1 MNQPMSLTRRLLY
14 CSLSACLVCF
24 SFPSFLDK
32 SLNPTTAFF
41 AWFALVPFFLALRG
55 AKPKLAALLGFVF
68 GFIQFGGILYW
79 IAILQAAEYLSGL
92 GWAVLVFYLSLYFA
106 LFGLFY
112 SFLTARLKI
121 SGVWIAPFLWVGF
134 EYLRGSRPWGGFNW
148 GEIGYS
154 QAPYPVLLT
163 FSTIAGVYGLT
174 FLIVWVNTLLAK
186 AVETKSL
193 TQNNFDTEISGWPR
207 WAYFVLPL
215 SVLLLVIA
223 WGGYENYK
231 TVLRKAGTVA
241 LLQPSIDQTIKW
253 SKANETATYDKLEK
267 LVRQAQE
274 NHPDLIVWPET
285 AAPDYLLLMPRLME
299 RVRNIVAGSKT
310 YNLVGCLD
318 AVRKTPEEVSYFN
331 ACAHFSPD
339 GKTLGVY
346 HKRHLVPFGEF
357 VPFQKYLTFLGP
369 VVGNLGDF
377 DSGDRYENFQTAHF
391 SYTPMICYEVVFP
404 DDARRALLT
413 KADALVNISNDA
425 WFGWTASPYQH
436 AMMAVV
442 RAAEERKPLLRS
454 ANTGISLIADPLGT
468 VLTSSHIYDEQVLTG
483 DVWVTTDGPTLY
495 ARCGNWLPR
504 LCLIVFFLFVL
515 RALTIKQKRLSVTL
529 ELKPEFVLGEKE
541 ESNHDL

>member
-1 MNQPMSLTRRLLY
+1 MNQPISLTRRLLY
-14 CSLSACLVCF
+14 CALSAGLVCF
-24 SFPSFLDK
+24 SFPNFLDK
-32 SLNPTTAFF
+32 SLTPSTAFF

-55 AKPKLAALLGFVF
+55 AKPKLAALFGFVF
-68 GFIQFGGILYW
+68 GFVQFGAILYW

-106 LFGLFY
+106 LFGFFY
-112 SFLTARLKI
+112 SFLTDRLKV
-121 SGVWIAPFLWVGF
+121 SGVWIAPFVWVGL

-154 QAPYPVLLT
+154 QAPYPALLT
-163 FSTIAGVYGLT
+163 FTTLGGVYGLT

-186 AVETKSL
+186 AIEPKPVV
-193 TQNNFDTEISGWPR
+193 QNSFELEVSGWPR
-207 WAYFVLPL
+207 WAYFILPTAVLMMAL
-215 SVLLLVIA
+215 T
-223 WGGYENYK
+223 WGAYVNHK
-231 TVLRKAGTVA
+231 TVLKKAGTVV
-241 LLQPSIDQTIKW
+241 LLQPSIDQNIKW

-267 LVRQAQE
+267 LVGQAQIT
-274 NHPDLIVWPET
+274 HPDLIVWPET

-299 RVRNIVAGSKT
+299 RVHDIVAGSKT

-331 ACAHFSPD
+331 ACAHFSPE
-339 GKTLGVY
+339 GKPLGVY

-377 DSGDRYENFQTAHF
+377 DSGDRYERFQTGRF

-404 DDARRALLT
+404 DDARKALAT
-413 KADALVNISNDA
+413 QADALVNISNDA

-454 ANTGISLIADPLGT
+454 ANTGISLIADPLGD
-468 VLTSSHIYDEQVLTG
+468 VLSSTHIYDEQVLTG
-483 DVWVTTDGPTLY
+483 DVLVAPNGPTLY
-495 ARCGNWLPR
+495 ARWGNWLPR
-504 LCLIVFFLFVL
+504 LCLIVFLVFVL
-515 RALTIKQKRLSVTL
+515 RALTVKQKRPTVTL
-529 ELKPEFVLGEKE
+529 ELKPELVLGDKE
-541 ESNHDL
+541 DDKHDL